1 MRKFITALACG
12 AFLLSSIVPIQAD
25 PLLFDANPPAIQQ
38 QEIPKGVQ
46 PNVNYPTVMIGQFMS
61 FCINMIMLKL
71 SGEGV
76 PRNVAAE
83 NAGYVCSCVMDSYR
97 EQNQQAEFQFE
108 LTRKNEG
115 DVPLFKKHYTNCSL
129 LNAERT
135 GNMNIDPTKS
145 IWVNQGMK
153 NPETILINFKEKK

>member
-1 MRKFITALACG
+1 MKKFLAAVACG
-12 AFLLSSIVPIQAD
+12 AFIVASTVSVHAD
-25 PLLFDANPPAIQQ
+25 PLLFGEDELPFQQ
-38 QEIPKGVQ
+38 QVVPKGVQ

-61 FCINMIMLKL
+61 FCINMIMMKL

-145 IWVNQGMK
+145 IWVNQLNK
-153 NPETILINFKEKK
+153 PETILINSK

>member
-1 MRKFITALACG
+1 MRKFLAALACG
-12 AFLLSSIVPIQAD
+12 AFIIASTVPVQAD
-25 PLLFDANPPAIQQ
+25 PPLENEIPLPK
-38 QEIPKGVQ
+38 QELPKGVQ

-76 PRNVAAE
+76 ERNIAAE
-83 NAGYVCSCVMDSYR
+83 NAGYVCACVMDSYR

-108 LTRKNEG
+108 LTRKSEG

-135 GNMNIDPTKS
+135 GYMNIDPTKS
-145 IWVNQGMK
+145 IWVNQLNK
-153 NPETILINFKEKK
+153 PETILINFKEKK

>member
-1 MRKFITALACG
+1 MKKFITAFACG

-25 PLLFDANPPAIQQ
+25 PLLFGKELPPSQQ
-38 QEIPKGVQ
+38 QVVPKGVQ

-61 FCINMIMLKL
+61 FCINMIMMKL
-71 SGEGV
+71 SSEGA

-83 NAGYVCSCVMDSYR
+83 NAGYVCSCIMDSYR

-108 LTRKNEG
+108 LTRKNES

-129 LNAERT
+129 LNVERT
-135 GNMNIDPTKS
+135 GNMKIDPTKS
-145 IWVNQGMK
+145 IWVNQLNKPK
-153 NPETILINFKEKK
+153 NILINFKEKK

>member
-1 MRKFITALACG
+1 MRKFLAALACG
-12 AFLLSSIVPIQAD
+12 AFIIASTMPVQAD
-25 PLLFDANPPAIQQ
+25 PPLEDELPLPK
-38 QEIPKGVQ
+38 QEVLKGVQ

-61 FCINMIMLKL
+61 FCINMIMMKL

-108 LTRKNEG
+108 LTRKSEG
-115 DVPLFKKHYTNCSL
+115 DVPLFKKHYSNCSI

-135 GNMNIDPTKS
+135 GYMNIDPTKS
-145 IWVNQGMK
+145 IWVNQLNK
-153 NPETILINFKEKK
+153 PETILINF

>member
-1 MRKFITALACG
+1 MRKFLAALACG
-12 AFLLSSIVPIQAD
+12 AFIIASTVPVQAD
-25 PLLFDANPPAIQQ
+25 PPLEN
-38 QEIPKGVQ
+38 EIPLPKQEFLKGVQ

-61 FCINMIMLKL
+61 FCINMIMMKL

-108 LTRKNEG
+108 LTRKSEG

-135 GNMNIDPTKS
+135 GYMNIDPTKS
-145 IWVNQGMK
+145 IWVNQLNK
-153 NPETILINFKEKK
+153 PETILINF

>member
-1 MRKFITALACG
+1 MRKFLAALACG
-12 AFLLSSIVPIQAD
+12 AFIIASTVPVQAD
-25 PLLFDANPPAIQQ
+25 PPLED
-38 QEIPKGVQ
+38 EIPLPKQELSKGVQ

-61 FCINMIMLKL
+61 FCINMIMMKL

-108 LTRKNEG
+108 LTRKSEG
-115 DVPLFKKHYTNCSL
+115 DVPLFKKHYSNCSI

-135 GNMNIDPTKS
+135 GYMNIDPTKS
-145 IWVNQGMK
+145 IWVNQLNK
-153 NPETILINFKEKK
+153 PETILINFKEKK

>member
-1 MRKFITALACG
+1 MRKFLAALACG
-12 AFLLSSIVPIQAD
+12 AFIIASTVPVQAD
-25 PLLFDANPPAIQQ
+25 PPLED
-38 QEIPKGVQ
+38 EIPLPKQELSKGVQ

-76 PRNVAAE
+76 ERNVAAE

-108 LTRKNEG
+108 LTRKSEG
-115 DVPLFKKHYTNCSL
+115 DVPLFKKHYSNCSI

-135 GNMNIDPTKS
+135 GYMNIDPTKS
-145 IWVNQGMK
+145 IWVNQLNK
-153 NPETILINFKEKK
+153 PETILINF

>member
-12 AFLLSSIVPIQAD
+12 AFFLSSIVPIQAD
-25 PLLFDANPPAIQQ
+25 PLLFDNSPPAIQQ
-38 QEIPKGVQ
+38 QEIQKGVQ
-46 PNVNYPTVMIGQFMS
+46 PNINYPTVMIGQFMS

-71 SGEGV
+71 SSEGV
-76 PRNVAAE
+76 SRNVAAE

-97 EQNQQAEFQFE
+97 EQNEQAEFQFE
-108 LTRKNEG
+108 LTRKSEG

-145 IWVNQGMK
+145 IWVKQTNNK
-153 NPETILINFKEKK
+153 SETIFIKHSDK

>member
-1 MRKFITALACG
+1 MKKFLAALACG
-12 AFLLSSIVPIQAD
+12 AFIIASTVPVQAD
-25 PLLFDANPPAIQQ
+25 PFLFGEQPQQ
-38 QEIPKGVQ
+38 QQVVPKGIQ

-61 FCINMIMLKL
+61 FCINMIMMKL

-108 LTRKNEG
+108 LTRKDEG
-115 DVPLFKKHYTNCSL
+115 DVPLFKKHYSNCSI

-135 GNMNIDPTKS
+135 GYMNIDPTKS
-145 IWVNQGMK
+145 IWVNQLNK
-153 NPETILINFKEKK
+153 PETILINLKEKK

>member
-1 MRKFITALACG
+1 MKKFLAALACG
-12 AFLLSSIVPIQAD
+12 AFIIASTVPIQAD
-25 PLLFDANPPAIQQ
+25 PFLFGEQPQQ
-38 QEIPKGVQ
+38 QVVPKGVQ

-61 FCINMIMLKL
+61 FCINMIMMKL

-108 LTRKNEG
+108 LTRKSEG
-115 DVPLFKKHYTNCSL
+115 DVPLFKKHYSNCSI

-135 GNMNIDPTKS
+135 GYMNIDPTKS
-145 IWVNQGMK
+145 IWVNQLNK
-153 NPETILINFKEKK
+153 PETILINF

>member
-1 MRKFITALACG
+1 MKKFITAFACG

-25 PLLFDANPPAIQQ
+25 PLLFGTELPPSQQ
-38 QEIPKGVQ
+38 QVVPKGVQ

-61 FCINMIMLKL
+61 FCINMIMMKL
-71 SGEGV
+71 SGQGV

-83 NAGYVCSCVMDSYR
+83 NAGYVCSCIMDSYR

-108 LTRKNEG
+108 LTRKNEN

-145 IWVNQGMK
+145 IWVKQSNNK
-153 NPETILINFKEKK
+153 SETILINHTFK